1 MINEKNYSKDRPVY
15 LFLCEYDN
23 TVIVDVIT
31 FESLIDAYTYVGK
44 NSNTDGFVSNG
55 RRRFKYFNIE
65 IFEDDDKFNDFLHRY
80 YNDVYDCLMNSCK
93 SLVISS
99 NYINDGL
106 AKLHCGNISINDMLS
121 LAQVDIYDTMERFKS
136 HE

>member
-15 LFLCEYDN
+15 LFFCEKLSFYNN

-44 NSNTDGFVSNG
+44 NSNAAGFVSNG
-55 RRRFKYFNIE
+55 KRHFKYYNIE
-65 IFEDDDKFNDFLHRY
+65 IFEDCDKFNDFLYRY
-80 YNDVYDCLMNSCK
+80 YNDVYDYLTSICQ
-93 SLVISS
+93 SLAISG

-106 AKLHCGNISINDMLS
+106 TKLHYGNISINDMLS
-121 LAQVDIYDTMERFKS
+121 LAQVDPDYNHSK
-136 HE
+136 